1 MRMQFIDCSNP
12 DVIGL
17 FTLSIVCVR
26 LRQNNV
32 LLDRSV
38 NVCQRNQYCPIVG
51 VVHKLLTFYINK
63 C

>member
-1 MRMQFIDCSNP
+1 MQLIDCSNP

-38 NVCQRNQYCPIVG
+38 NRCETGLKSSPMARYSAC
-51 VVHKLLTFYINK
+51 F
-63 C
+63 